1 MMSDL
6 NMSHGK
12 MSGFIS
18 LPLFGFTLVIKPTN
32 FDFESHW
39 NTLIF
44 FDKKRYGVRFE
55 YVPWKNVWFCFISI
69 AWVHFS
75 HKTVK
80 LWFWKSLKYFSVF
93 MIKKDLVSN
102 LNMSYGKMPDFV
114 LFPLFGFTLVIKQRN
129 FDFESHWNTL
139 IFFDKTN
146 NVRFKYVMPNSVWFG
161 LRFTVWVEFWQ

>member
-6 NMSHGK
+6 NMPHGK
-12 MSGFIS
+12 MSDFIS
-18 LPLFGFTLVIKPTN
+18 LPLFGFTLVIKPRN

-55 YVPWKNVWFCFISI
+55 YVPWKNVWFYFISI

-102 LNMSYGKMPDFV
+102 LNMSYGNAWFCFISIV
-114 LFPLFGFTLVIKQRN
+114 WIHF
-129 FDFESHWNTL
+129 SHKTEKLWFWNSL
-139 IFFDKTN
+139 KYFNIF
-146 NVRFKYVMPNSVWFG
+146 
-161 LRFTVWVEFWQ
+161 L